1 MNIFCFIH
9 CFSFRDFLDFVCRWE
24 TASRMALAVLDRQFG
39 SPLTGQRRDTMTRTI
54 ANNLTAIVFT
64 LAVAGYGLALVAHTA
79 IKIAA

>member
-1 MNIFCFIH
+1 
-9 CFSFRDFLDFVCRWE
+9 
-24 TASRMALAVLDRQFG
+24 MALAVLDRQFG